1 MLDKNLR
8 KIILILI
15 AILFFWIIWVDANS
29 LKESIIP
36 WWETITT
43 IWSDTNWS
51 DEDGWMWVIS
61 KILNFI
67 KESIFWLLSII
78 AIWMFIYIG
87 FNLVKAQWN
96 PEEMS
101 KAWKTLIHVIIWLFI
116 VAVSWALV
124 VMFSGIKI

>member
-1 MLDKNLR
+1 MLNKNLR
-8 KIILILI
+8 KIILVLI
-15 AILFFWIIWVDANS
+15 AILFFWIIWVNANS

-101 KAWKTLIHVIIWLFI
+101 KAWKTLIHVIVWLFI

-124 VMFSGIKI
+124 AMFSGIKI